1 MQLKG
6 HVHYNPFLDKFDL
19 VFWVEDAGQ
28 VVLANLGLLNWQIF
42 NIEGTA
48 LANPDA
54 TGANVAA
61 NASGLY
67 NIDEVDQPTFISNG
81 ASYLV
86 YVNTDVGGNPLNTFI
101 PFTITNI

>member
-6 HVHYNPFLDKFDL
+6 HVHYNSMLDKFDL

-28 VVLANLGLLNWQIF
+28 IVTANLGLLNWQIYT
-42 NIEGTA
+42 IEGQA

-61 NASGLY
+61 NSSAVYAVTEISS
-67 NIDEVDQPTFISNG
+67 PTFISNG
-81 ASYLV
+81 QSYLV
-86 YVNTDVGGNPLNTFI
+86 FVSTEVDGTPLSTFI
-101 PFTITNI
+101 PFIITNI